1 MPRNKI
7 DYSKTIIY
15 KIVCNDLLITDIYVG
30 STTNFTRRKSQH
42 KHNCNKPKSRD
53 YNFKIYQII
62 RDCGNWENWTMIQIE
77 EYPCS
82 NSNEATARERYWYEQ
97 LQATL
102 NVRHPQRTDQEY
114 YGANK
119 EHIAEYKKQYAE
131 INKDK
136 ISEKGKKYYLAN
148 KEHIS
153 EYKKQYAQKNKDKLA
168 EYKKKWYESNKNKMV
183 EKLESS
189 NA

>member
-1 MPRNKI
+1 MPRQEI

-15 KIVCNDLLITDIYVG
+15 KIVCNNLEITDIYVG

-42 KHNCNKPKSRD
+42 KNNCNRPKSKD
-53 YNFKIYQII
+53 YHFKIYQTI
-62 RDCGNWENWTMIQIE
+62 RDNGDWGNWAMVQIE
-77 EYPCS
+77 EFPCV
-82 NSNEATARERYWYEQ
+82 NGHEARARERYWYEQ
-97 LQATL
+97 FQATL
-102 NVRHPQRTDQEY
+102 NMKYPQRTAQEF

-136 ISEKGKKYYLAN
+136 ISEKGKKYYLTN

-153 EYKKQYAQKNKDKLA
+153 EYKKQYAQKNKDKIT
-168 EYKKKWYESNKNKMV
+168 EYKKKWYESNKTKMA
-183 EKLESS
+183 EK
-189 NA
+189 